1 MASDHVSK
9 PTSYELAVQIR
20 DAAKAKLDE
29 AYNVLLTDL
38 VPPRM
43 KGNAEFMDF
52 IAGITFSDLN
62 DHHIFLTSVLPSDG
76 RLKLIAEIFEK
87 SVLYPYRRQY
97 EVLKSSYATAKQAVA
112 DLERLEAYVAENST

>member
-9 PTSYELAVQIR
+9 PTSYELAIQIR

-29 AYNVLLTDL
+29 ANNVLITDL
-38 VPPRM
+38 VPTRLRV
-43 KGNAEFMDF
+43 NTEFMDF

>member
-1 MASDHVSK
+1 MYTNTVSHK
-9 PTSYELAVQIR
+9 TTLELAIDVCNS
-20 DAAKAKLDE
+20 AKAKLDE